1 MANDVSKDT
10 SPKSED
16 TTLEDIY
23 LWRRKKLAFSVLLVS
38 TATWVLINIYG
49 FSSITIVSWAAMAIV
64 SMGFLWGSLLRLL
77 SKVEPDLSGLEV
89 SDEFVAEMARSCRKL
104 MEEMVGWMFTVGAE
118 SEWFVFAKTI
128 LGFWIL
134 SRIGNL
140 LDFHTFLFIGLVIGL
155 TVPKLW
161 EKHGDR
167 LQKLSRNLKD
177 RSNEAYDNSR
187 EKILKMKNKLQHGI
201 EDKVKKAE

>member
-1 MANDVSKDT
+1 MNYI
-10 SPKSED
+10 ED

-49 FSSITIVSWAAMAIV
+49 FNSITIVSWAAMAIV
-64 SMGFLWGSLLRLL
+64 SMVFLWGSLLRLL

-89 SDEFVAEMARSCRKL
+89 SDEFVAERARSCRKL
-104 MEEMVGWMFTVGAE
+104 MEEMVRWMFTVGVE

-128 LGFWIL
+128 LGVWIL

-155 TVPKLW
+155 TLPKLW

-177 RSNEAYDNSR
+177 RSNEAYNNSR
-187 EKILKMKNKLQHGI
+187 EKILKMKKKLQHGT
-201 EDKVKKAE
+201 EEKVKKAE